1 MPQPYTAVPG
11 GADASP
17 PLGAPHT
24 PPLGHAPPEFD
35 SPGDDGDLGLPVAH
49 SQQSRL
55 SAFSSASAYAPLEGG
70 QAAMPGRLPRPHSFA
85 SSHMLGAGSD
95 YDSTYRLA
103 DFGRSTPGL
112 STPGEEHA
120 MYEKGGAGAYAPVAA
135 PLASDP
141 RAAGRRRYGVAGQ
154 KGSAR
159 RRWCIL
165 LAVVLGLGII
175 LVAVLVPLTQTLLK
189 DDAPGSSGGS
199 HGGGSNTGDQGTT
212 VADGTGHGAG
222 GRVLTEGGNGTVIE
236 LANGQSFTYINSA
249 LGAVRLGLMRG
260 CADALCDRLR
270 RLLAQRPAGQ
280 LGTRPVL
287 HARAQR
293 VVGLCSRSANG
304 SESGRLAG
312 SRAVHRASAVRAIRE
327 HEHASRRRVD
337 ALGAVAERGQ
347 ARGELPEVSV
357 GGGPMQ
363 HSG

>member
-11 GADASP
+11 GADGSP
-17 PLGAPHT
+17 PLGAPQT
-24 PPLGHAPPEFD
+24 PPLGHEAPHFD

-70 QAAMPGRLPRPHSFA
+70 QAGVVPGRLPRPHSFA

-141 RAAGRRRYGVAGQ
+141 RAAGRKRYGVAGQ

-189 DDAPGSSGGS
+189 DSAPGSASGSNGGGSSGGGAGGK
-199 HGGGSNTGDQGTT
+199 HGDEGTT
-212 VADGTGHGAG
+212 VADDTGHGAG

-249 LGAVRLGLMRG
+249 LDAVRLWLMRG
-260 CADALCDRLR
+260 GADALCDRLR

-280 LGTRPVL
+280 LGARPVL

-293 VVGLCSRSANG
+293 DVGLGKRRA
-304 SESGRLAG
+304 EGR
-312 SRAVHRASAVRAIRE
+312 E
-327 HEHASRRRVD
+327 PRRM
-337 ALGAVAERGQ
+337 
-347 ARGELPEVSV
+347 AR
-357 GGGPMQ
+357 
-363 HSG
+363 H